1 MFSKVLIANRGAI
14 ACRVIR
20 TLKKLGIASVAV
32 YSEADAN
39 SLHVSLADEAVCIG
53 PAPAAESYLK
63 ADRILEAARATGA
76 QGIHPG
82 YGFLSE
88 NPDFSDACEAAGIAF
103 IGPTRAQMLAFGLKH
118 TARELAEQA
127 GVPLLPGSGLLS
139 GADDPVA
146 VDSARVGY
154 TVLGGLLALGAILVS
169 GWIRQFITSRP
180 PKPA

>member
-53 PAPAAESYLK
+53 PAPAADSYLK
-63 ADRILEAARATGA
+63 AETILEAARATGA
-76 QGIHPG
+76 QAIHPG

-88 NPDFSDACEAAGIAF
+88 NPDFADACEAAGIAF

-127 GVPLLPGSGLLS
+127 GVPLLPGSGLL
-139 GADDPVA
+139 DDVTMPA
-146 VDSARVGY
+146 A
-154 TVLGGLLALGAILVS
+154 
-169 GWIRQFITSRP
+169 RP
-180 PKPA
+180 PASATR